1 MRKEYKSGIARKID
15 NYNFSKIVV
24 KSANIS
30 DFNCMISATAYG
42 QFLIPSFNADLNAL
56 QARLDKLEKDQQFGA
71 DNEKQIENCR
81 DSIKKLVDSNRN
93 PALFYQDKHGEI
105 EVGDNLLLNASD
117 EIKRECRLIAADATN
132 MIGVL
137 WNVGTIKE
145 IRSAADRYR
154 AEKYREKGKQST
166 DEITALIR
174 DAFKAY
180 DRKDK
185 DFLRSFETSLRT
197 REQLVIADYLINTDP
212 DSGKKLDWKDLSDN
226 TIARRL
232 CKLLVFKHLGG
243 KITADEVKNA

>member
-1 MRKEYKSGIARKID
+1 MRKEYKSGTARKID
-15 NYNFSKIVV
+15 NYNLSKIVT
-24 KSANIS
+24 KSANIA
-30 DFNCMISATAYG
+30 DFNCMISATAYND
-42 QFLIPSFNADLNAL
+42 FLVPSFNTDLNAL
-56 QARLDKLEKDQQFGA
+56 QARLDKLEKDQKFGA
-71 DNEKQIENCR
+71 DNEKQIASCQKSIEN
-81 DSIKKLVDSNRN
+81 LVNSNRN
-93 PALFYQDKHGEI
+93 PALFYQDKHGAI
-105 EVGDNLLLNASD
+105 EVGENQLANASD
-117 EIKRECRLIAADATN
+117 EVKKECMLIAADATN

-137 WNVGTIKE
+137 WNVGTINE
-145 IRSAADRYR
+145 IRNACDRYR

-180 DRKDK
+180 DRKEK

-212 DSGKKLDWKDLSDN
+212 DNGKKLDWKDISNN
-226 TIARRL
+226 TVARRL

>member
-1 MRKEYKSGIARKID
+1 MRKEYKSGTARKID
-15 NYNFSKIVV
+15 NYNLSKIVT
-24 KSANIS
+24 KSDNIS
-30 DFNCMISATAYG
+30 DFNCMISATVYN
-42 QFLIPSFNADLNAL
+42 QFLVPSFNADLNAL

-71 DNEKQIENCR
+71 DNEKQIVSCKK
-81 DSIKKLVDSNRN
+81 SIDNLVNSNRN
-93 PALFYQDKHGEI
+93 PALFYQDKHGAI
-105 EVGDNLLLNASD
+105 EVGESQLSNVSD
-117 EIKRECRLIAADATN
+117 EVKRECMLIAADATN

-145 IRSAADRYR
+145 IRNACDRYR

-212 DSGKKLDWKDLSDN
+212 DSGKKLDWKDISN
-226 TIARRL
+226 NAVARRL

-243 KITADEVKNA
+243 KITADEIKNA

>member
-15 NYNFSKIVV
+15 NYNLSKIVV
-24 KSANIS
+24 KSASIS
-30 DFNCMISATAYG
+30 ELNCMISATVYN
-42 QFLIPSFNADLNAL
+42 QFLVPSFNADLNAF
-56 QARLDKLEKDQQFGA
+56 QARLDKLEKDQKFGA
-71 DNEKQIENCR
+71 DNDKQIISCQKSIEN
-81 DSIKKLVDSNRN
+81 LVNSNRN
-93 PALFYQDKHGEI
+93 PALFYQDKHAEI
-105 EVGDNLLLNASD
+105 EIGENQLANASD
-117 EIKRECRLIAADATN
+117 EVKRECMLIGADASN

-137 WNVGTIKE
+137 WNVGTIAE
-145 IRSAADRYR
+145 IRNACDRYR

-212 DSGKKLDWKDLSDN
+212 DSGKKLDWKDISNN
-226 TIARRL
+226 TVARRL